1 MPGVLTRKIPY
12 RYLVVAILF
21 LIWIAVYLQRV
32 NIGILLVDERFLSDL
47 GLIGQSAQ
55 QGLLMTLFLIPYAF
69 SNVIGAPIGDLL
81 GPRKAM
87 LLGLLIAA
95 SAMFMGAIATSFAVM
110 LSARILLGIG
120 QGIHYPTQSIIV
132 NNWFPVEER
141 GKANAMY
148 GVGCIGPLL
157 AVPVFTYLIA
167 HWGWEYILYLSGGLG
182 LIFLIPL
189 VNKMV
194 TDYPHQNPFIN
205 KSEQQF
211 LEESVPRVSKLH
223 IDTDGMKDI
232 IPILRSSEFWL
243 ITVSYS
249 AYLSIWWG
257 IVTWVPQYLNI
268 ARGFSLESL
277 GWVASIPYGAA
288 ALGVAIGGVISDK
301 LSQRS
306 VFGVVGLAGA
316 SICILL
322 SAVVPSNALSAVLV
336 VSAPVFNQMFY
347 APLWTIVQST
357 FPSHL
362 MGTGTGMVNGF
373 ANLASAAAPVI
384 IGLLIQISSSYGVG
398 LMYLTAFGI
407 IGALCS
413 LLMMRR
419 GV

>member
-1 MPGVLTRKIPY
+1 MTKKIPY
-12 RYLVVAILF
+12 RYLVVSILF
-21 LIWIAVYLQRV
+21 VIWIVVYLQRV

-47 GLIGQSAQ
+47 GLVGQSAK

-95 SAMFMGAIATSFAVM
+95 SAMFMGALATSFAVM

-132 NNWFPVEER
+132 NNWFPPEER
-141 GKANAMY
+141 GKANAIY
-148 GVGCIGPLL
+148 GMGCIGPLL
-157 AVPVFTYLIA
+157 LGPLFTYLIA
-167 HWGWEYILYLSGGLG
+167 NWGWEYVLYLAGGLG

-189 VNKMV
+189 FNKMV
-194 TDYPHQNPFIN
+194 TDFPDQNQFI
-205 KSEQQF
+205 KKEEQQY
-211 LEESVPRVSKLH
+211 LAECVPRGQKLEVLSG
-223 IDTDGMKDI
+223 GMKDI
-232 IPILRSSEFWL
+232 KPILLSSSFWL
-243 ITVSYS
+243 ILISYS

-268 ARGFSLESL
+268 ARGFSLASL
-277 GWVASIPYGAA
+277 GWVASLPYGAA
-288 ALGVAIGGVISDK
+288 ALGVFLGGFISDRLTK
-301 LSQRS
+301 RS
-306 VFGVVGLAGA
+306 VFGIVGLGGA
-316 SICILL
+316 SLFILL
-322 SAVVPSNALSAVLV
+322 AAVVPSNALSAALV

-362 MGTGTGMVNGF
+362 MGTGTGMVNGL
-373 ANLASAAAPVI
+373 ANLVSAAAPVI
-384 IGLLIQISSSYGVG
+384 IGLLIQLTGSYGVG

-407 IGALCS
+407 LGAFCS
-413 LLMMRR
+413 LVMMRK